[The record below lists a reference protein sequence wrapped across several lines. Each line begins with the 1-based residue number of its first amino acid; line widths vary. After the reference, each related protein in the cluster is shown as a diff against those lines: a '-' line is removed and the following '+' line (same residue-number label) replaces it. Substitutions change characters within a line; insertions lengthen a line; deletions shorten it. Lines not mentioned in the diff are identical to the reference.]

1 MQCSTCKVTY
11 GMKIGDMAPCR
22 MYWKKVSFTC
32 DGEPAGTPTWE
43 IEYASPAGIVP
54 ATGVRHQGDFR
65 RAYIPDNEEGRE
77 VLALLVKC
85 FKRRLTL
92 TLGFSQTRNCDN
104 TIIWNGVHHKSYTNR
119 GAANHGYPD
128 PSYFTRVKQELTLK
142 GITWSS
148 EQEKDEMIDEITT
161 RVCLVQVGD
170 IPRQ

>member
-1 MQCSTCKVTY
+1 
-11 GMKIGDMAPCR
+11 MKIGDMAPCR
-22 MYWKKVSFTC
+22 MYWKKMSFTC

-43 IEYASPAGIVP
+43 IEYASPAGVVP

-92 TLGFSQTRNCDN
+92 TIGFSQTRNCDN

-119 GAANHGYPD
+119 GAANHGFPD

-148 EQEKDEMIDEITT
+148 EQEKDELIDEVTT